1 MLKETSSGKPL
12 DLGTE
17 PTINGRA
24 GKTVL
29 YLFCWALVLAMLLG
43 TRVYN
48 YLLFHSVAEVFSMVI
63 AFSIFVLAWN
73 SRQYADN
80 QYLIFLGIGLLFV
93 GILDGVHTLAYKGM
107 GVFPG
112 YGPNLPTQLWIASRI
127 LQSVSLVLAP
137 LFIKRRVP
145 VVPVFWGYTLV
156 TVLLLSAIFFWQVF
170 PDCFL
175 EPGGLTRFK
184 VAGEYGIVGILLAAI
199 FFLFHQRQA
208 FEPDIF
214 RFLIWSITLMVA
226 SELCFSIYRDVYDIF
241 NMVGHLLKIMAF
253 YLIYRGLMVTGITQP
268 QALLFRNLQESEA
281 RYRSVLETAL
291 DGFWRVD
298 PGGRLLEVNEAYCRM
313 SGYSKPELLASR
325 IADVEAFETPEDT
338 AAHLLRVM
346 SLGQDRF
353 ETKHRRKDGS
363 IVDLEVSI
371 RYQPE
376 ADGTLVAILRDITGQ
391 NRLEAAL
398 RAEKERLK
406 YALEK
411 SFTGEWE
418 LNLVDHSAHRTLQHD
433 RIFGYDSLLP
443 QWTYEMFLEHVL
455 PEDRTE
461 IERRFRIAT
470 TTQTDWN
477 FECRIRR
484 RDGEVRWIWATGG
497 YRDDNGQAPRM
508 AGIVQDITKRKQDE
522 EALRENQA
530 RLIEANQILTGVLE
544 HTHMMAVFLDPQF
557 NFIWVNRAY
566 AETCQHDPAFFPG
579 KNHFA
584 LYPHPENQAI
594 FQRVVDSG
602 EPIFVG
608 AKPFEFPY
616 QPERGVTYWDWSLIP
631 VKDDQGTVTG
641 LVFTLTEVTDRI
653 RAEDLLL
660 KSEKKFRA
668 IMEQA
673 PDGILVHDLHGRLL
687 DANQQACQTLG
698 YTKDELLNLTIADID
713 PEAIANGKGQLWETI
728 AGGKR
733 FTFESRNRRKDGSRF
748 PVEVTIGPIEVG
760 QETLILGIVRDIT
773 QRQQAEAALRASEER
788 LRWALQGAGGGAW
801 DWDLVNDQAWWSEEM
816 CSLWGIVS
824 GTRMQAGN
832 SLAVVQETDRE
843 QVRRAVEAA
852 VANHTD
858 YQCEFRINHSE
869 RGERWMAS
877 YGRPIYDQSGQARRL
892 LGITLDVTERKRVE
906 ATRQQLESQLF
917 QAQKMEA
924 LGTLAGGIAHEFNNI
939 LWAIM
944 GFSEL
949 TLPALPEGSKE
960 RWNMQQVLQASGR
973 ARDLV
978 NQILAFSRKADQEK
992 KPLQIA
998 LIVKEALKLMRATIP
1013 TTIEIK
1019 QIISAPEALVLA
1031 NATQIHQIIMNLCA
1045 NAAQAMREK
1054 GDTLEIGLEE
1064 AYLDQGDLLDYQDLT
1079 PGPYVKISVR
1089 DNGPGIPPD
1098 IIDKIFEPFFT
1109 TKGVGEGT
1117 GMGLA
1122 LVYGIVKSH
1131 GGAITVSSQPE
1142 EGAIFTVLLSKI
1154 VGQEPVDQKAQAS
1167 IPRGRGHILVVDDEE
1182 MLVKMMKQML
1192 TGLGYT
1198 VTTALGSPA
1207 ALKIFQAQPEDFDLL
1222 LTDQT
1227 MPHMDGLQLAR
1238 ELRNFRSDIPII
1250 ICTGFSEKV
1259 SPETVEAAGIDG
1271 LLMKPVNQRD
1281 LGETVRK
1288 VLDKE
1293 EQ

>member
-1 MLKETSSGKPL
+1 MDKSADFETEGAAISRTTP
-12 DLGTE
+12 
-17 PTINGRA
+17 
-24 GKTVL
+24 TVL
-29 YLFCWALVLAMLLG
+29 YLSCWVLMLAVLLG
-43 TRVYN
+43 TRMYN
-48 YLLFHSVAEVFSMVI
+48 YLLFHSVTEVFSVVI

-80 QYLIFLGIGLLFV
+80 QYLIFLGIGFLFV

-175 EPGGLTRFK
+175 EPGGLTRCK
-184 VAGEYGIVGILLAAI
+184 VAGEYCIGGILIAA
-199 FFLFHQRQA
+199 FGLLFRQRQA

-214 RFLIWSITLMVA
+214 RFLIWSIILMVA
-226 SELCFSIYRDVYDIF
+226 SELCFTLYRDVYDIF
-241 NMVGHLLKIMAF
+241 NMAGHLLKIMAF
-253 YLIYRGLMVTGITQP
+253 YLIYRGLIVTGITRP

-291 DGFWRVD
+291 DGFWRVN
-298 PGGRLLEVNEAYCRM
+298 PEGRLLEVNEAYCRM
-313 SGYSKPELLASR
+313 SGYRKPELLARR
-325 IADVEAFETPEDT
+325 IADLEAIETPEDT

-376 ADGTLVAILRDITGQ
+376 ADGTVVAILRDITGQ
-391 NRLEAAL
+391 KCLEAAL
-398 RAEKERLK
+398 RAEKERLN

-411 SFTGEWE
+411 SLTGGWE
-418 LNLVDHSAHRTLQHD
+418 LNLVDHTALRTLQHD

-443 QWTYEMFLEHVL
+443 HWTYEMFLEHVL

-461 IERRFRIAT
+461 VDQRFHIAT
-470 TTQTDWN
+470 TAQTDWN

-484 RDGEVRWIWATGG
+484 CDGEVRWIWATGG
-497 YRDDNGQAPRM
+497 YRDDSGQAPFM
-508 AGIVQDITKRKQDE
+508 AGIVQDITKRKLDE
-522 EALRENQA
+522 EALREKQT
-530 RLIEANQILTGVLE
+530 RLAEANQILAGVLE
-544 HTHMMAVFLDPQF
+544 HTHMMAVYLDPQF

-566 AETCQHDPAFFPG
+566 AETCKHEPSFFPG
-579 KNHFA
+579 RNLSV

-594 FQRVVDSG
+594 FQRVVDTG
-602 EPIFVG
+602 EPFFVV
-608 AKPFEFPY
+608 AKPFEFPD

-631 VKDDQGTVTG
+631 VKDDLGTVTG
-641 LVFTLTEVTDRI
+641 LVFTLNEVTDRI

-660 KSEKKFRA
+660 KSERKFRA

-673 PDGILVHDLHGRLL
+673 PDDILVHDLHGQLL

-698 YTKDELLNLTIADID
+698 YTKEELLNLNIADID
-713 PEAIANGKGQLWETI
+713 PEAIARGKGQLWETI

-733 FTFESRNRRKDGSRF
+733 FTFKSRNRRKDGSMF

-773 QRQQAEAALRASEER
+773 QRQQA
-788 LRWALQGAGGGAW
+788 
-801 DWDLVNDQAWWSEEM
+801 
-816 CSLWGIVS
+816 
-824 GTRMQAGN
+824 
-832 SLAVVQETDRE
+832 
-843 QVRRAVEAA
+843 
-852 VANHTD
+852 
-858 YQCEFRINHSE
+858 
-869 RGERWMAS
+869 
-877 YGRPIYDQSGQARRL
+877 
-892 LGITLDVTERKRVE
+892 E

-949 TLPALPEGSKE
+949 TFNSLPEGSKE
-960 RWNMQQVLQASGR
+960 HRNLHQVLKASER
-973 ARDLV
+973 AKNLV
-978 NQILAFSRKADQEK
+978 AQILAFSRKADQEK
-992 KPLQIA
+992 RPLQIA

-1019 QIISAPEALVLA
+1019 QTISAPEALVLA
-1031 NATQIHQIIMNLCA
+1031 DATQIHQIIMNLCT

-1054 GDTLEIGLEE
+1054 GDTVEIGLEE
-1064 AYLDQGDLLDYQDLT
+1064 AYLDQGDLSACQDLT

-1089 DNGPGIPPD
+1089 DNGMGIASD

-1131 GGAITVSSQPE
+1131 GGALTVSSRPG
-1142 EGAIFTVLLSKI
+1142 EGATFTVFLPKI
-1154 VGQEPVDQKAQAS
+1154 ASRGPVDRKAPAS
-1167 IPRGRGHILVVDDEE
+1167 IPRGHGRILVIDDEE
-1182 MLVKMMKQML
+1182 MLVKMVKGML
-1192 TGLGYT
+1192 ESLGYE
-1198 VTTALGSPA
+1198 VTTANGSLE
-1207 ALKIFQAQPEDFDLL
+1207 ALRIFQAQPDNFDLVI
-1222 LTDQT
+1222 TDQT
-1227 MPHMDGLQLAR
+1227 MPHMDGLQLSR
-1238 ELRNFRSDIPII
+1238 EVRQVRPDIPIVL
-1250 ICTGFSEKV
+1250 CTGFSQKA
-1259 SPETVEAAGIDG
+1259 SQETVAAAGIDG
-1271 LLMKPVNQRD
+1271 LLMKPINLQD
-1281 LGETVRK
+1281 LGLTVRK
-1288 VLDKE
+1288 VLDKKE
-1293 EQ
+1293 TVIE